1 MAEPSCASQAS
12 YQLERELKEI
22 MVKTCEVEQRSK
34 LFVTLVRL
42 GLVTREVESALVK
55 EGGSQRMMG
64 KGNKSLSG
72 ASRMKGKL
80 GDSRGE
86 EDLFRRRR
94 DVIRNDLEDA
104 INNNGRY
111 GRVMKKLKAKVQRIK
126 KNIQVKNKEKVNGY
140 KRDKIKKEIAE
151 LASLKDEMGEFGK
164 LRIFEGVTIPPEER
178 KPPVTSEEV
187 SLSEDELLVLS
198 KNPKFA
204 VRSMMS
210 KERFMAEYEK
220 GLCKKKYSDIGK
232 EEINGKTVEE
242 TPIDEEDARIMKEAE
257 WQGVKSELVYDFES
271 KSMDFGNQKATNM
284 KRNKRIKLPKA
295 SSIQMEAFLEVRR
308 KEGARLYDMCLK
320 ELGEGAEKGMDNL
333 SGAEKKGLRSLKK
346 RVAAGE
352 LIICQTDKSGRFCVL
367 TRQQYLEAGWTH
379 TEKDRRITLED

>member
-1 MAEPSCASQAS
+1 M
-12 YQLERELKEI
+12 
-22 MVKTCEVEQRSK
+22 
-34 LFVTLVRL
+34 
-42 GLVTREVESALVK
+42 TREADSALVK

-140 KRDKIKKEIAE
+140 KRDKVKKEIAE

-242 TPIDEEDARIMKEAE
+242 T
-257 WQGVKSELVYDFES
+257 
-271 KSMDFGNQKATNM
+271 QKADSKCDWIFFYN
-284 KRNKRIKLPKA
+284 
-295 SSIQMEAFLEVRR
+295 
-308 KEGARLYDMCLK
+308 
-320 ELGEGAEKGMDNL
+320 
-333 SGAEKKGLRSLKK
+333 
-346 RVAAGE
+346 
-352 LIICQTDKSGRFCVL
+352 
-367 TRQQYLEAGWTH
+367 
-379 TEKDRRITLED
+379 